1 MCEKLTQLEC
11 MIEQQQELIKTMQ
24 LEIVKL
30 KSQKYKISSARDKSP
45 MIAKNIDLYTTIKTK
60 KK

>member
-1 MCEKLTQLEC
+1 

-45 MIAKNIDLYTTIKTK
+45 MIAKNIDLYKLLELASC
-60 KK
+60 